1 MIGGVGG
8 PKSSKIVGRHSWTF
22 HEHIFHSI
30 CLYCHFYCQSLR
42 AERKIVSEFREQ
54 NQITN
59 NTEHM
64 KNPDAAATCGQ
75 DIMNLHL
82 KKKPKK
88 GNRILRYGCRTFDTF
103 WGFQIFS
110 FGPPHETMKIKVV

>member
-64 KNPDAAATCGQ
+64 KNPDAVTTIDQ
-75 DIMNLHL
+75 
-82 KKKPKK
+82 
-88 GNRILRYGCRTFDTF
+88 
-103 WGFQIFS
+103 
-110 FGPPHETMKIKVV
+110 ETMNSHFKKSNFSDSKTILVDDSLETITHNFLKANLEYF